1 MIKIIT
7 GFTFNLKTGPVPVP
21 LITFVCEV
29 DVGEVDLSRAVE
41 WDHRCVSLERR
52 SKREMENVRRRA
64 LTQERTYAEC
74 VVDGVVVSGVRDESL
89 TLGD

>member
-1 MIKIIT
+1 MVKW
-7 GFTFNLKTGPVPVP
+7 V
-21 LITFVCEV
+21 
-29 DVGEVDLSRAVE
+29 
-41 WDHRCVSLERR
+41 HRCVSLERR

-64 LTQERTYAEC
+64 LTQERTYAKR